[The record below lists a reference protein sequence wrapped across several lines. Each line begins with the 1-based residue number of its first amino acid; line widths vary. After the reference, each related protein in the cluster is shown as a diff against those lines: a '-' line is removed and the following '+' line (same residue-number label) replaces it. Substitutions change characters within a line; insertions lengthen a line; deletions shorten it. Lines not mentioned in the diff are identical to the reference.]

1 MTVSWGTE
9 ENIELKQGPLTLN
22 PSDNG
27 AYL

>member
-9 ENIELKQGPLTLN
+9 EYVELKQGPLTLN
-22 PSDNG
+22 RSDIG